1 METVLDNHRTL
12 LTFSGNKLAIRKSA

>member
-12 LTFSGNKLAIRKSA
+12 LTFSGNKLAIRKSS